1 MCFVIAR
8 PPAQNFLKEMH
19 DCKITILGFKMR
31 EEMERRMMGGLVI
44 ISVSGL
50 WWNERTQNCNLRLC
64 SLVAV
69 LDVNMEKFHRKHGI

>member
-1 MCFVIAR
+1 
-8 PPAQNFLKEMH
+8 
-19 DCKITILGFKMR
+19 
-31 EEMERRMMGGLVI
+31 MERRIMGGLVI

-50 WWNERTQNCNLRLC
+50 WWNERIQNCNLRLC